1 MDRPKIV
8 VFSGPTSTIANSPT
22 LVTSN
27 KGRSGDDRP
36 LSGRFDHLVAQSLY
50 EPITIRIKKFS
61 GHPLEEDASDVYFDD
76 GKDYYEVE
84 LHPEDGA
91 YLLPYMAR
99 RKDGSERG
107 APFEAGDMTNPA
119 IGYGGRQTFF
129 PDASRIFADIDRTI
143 AGRDEHG
150 EGNLLSRMA
159 DFEFI
164 RVLPP
169 AGYTRKGE
177 KAGEDYFPYQ
187 PFPISRRARYSDLA
201 RATNM
206 VQRTLARVDLAG
218 AIWLEGSPT
227 VEETTYWLSLLMDT
241 RLPITTCAS
250 QRTHG
255 QLANDGDRNIVDA
268 VEVILSGQTAGM
280 GVVGVQDERI
290 YAARE
295 LKKADD
301 RPGNYKATGGHGGIL
316 GTVGP
321 PVTIWYRPN
330 YKHTAT
336 SDVNLTRLPADVL
349 FTDTIGDSSP
359 VSVKIK
365 DSGGGL
371 LTTAIPRVNIVKQAS
386 YMGEDD
392 SANPDQEV
400 DILAR
405 IAKALSDQKN
415 LDENSPRLHGLVL
428 EGTSPYGLGSTS
440 QMAALAIAVYSGLPV
455 VRVGRSDPG
464 GRVPGFMHDL
474 SIAGS
479 NLDANKARLLL
490 MASMLKLGRF
500 PKAKDPR
507 NPTSKEKE
515 ALLAKI
521 AEFQEIFEYH

>member
-206 VQRTLARVDLAG
+206 VQRTLAQVDLAG

-241 RLPITTCAS
+241 
-250 QRTHG
+250 
-255 QLANDGDRNIVDA
+255 QLA
-268 VEVILSGQTAGM
+268 
-280 GVVGVQDERI
+280 VG
-290 YAARE
+290 
-295 LKKADD
+295 
-301 RPGNYKATGGHGGIL
+301 
-316 GTVGP
+316 
-321 PVTIWYRPN
+321 
-330 YKHTAT
+330 
-336 SDVNLTRLPADVL
+336 
-349 FTDTIGDSSP
+349 
-359 VSVKIK
+359 
-365 DSGGGL
+365 
-371 LTTAIPRVNIVKQAS
+371 
-386 YMGEDD
+386 
-392 SANPDQEV
+392 
-400 DILAR
+400 
-405 IAKALSDQKN
+405 AL
-415 LDENSPRLHGLVL
+415 
-428 EGTSPYGLGSTS
+428 
-440 QMAALAIAVYSGLPV
+440 
-455 VRVGRSDPG
+455 
-464 GRVPGFMHDL
+464 
-474 SIAGS
+474 
-479 NLDANKARLLL
+479 
-490 MASMLKLGRF
+490 
-500 PKAKDPR
+500 
-507 NPTSKEKE
+507 
-515 ALLAKI
+515 
-521 AEFQEIFEYH
+521 

>member
-1 MDRPKIV
+1 MTFNKTYTATEEPARLAAFVDNLKRIDERNAHDEAEHPLPGRAAAIEGQEPDPDRCPHSATGDETGGTRVHSRRTRRDELHEDEHDHPGRDRPPHLARQWV
-8 VFSGPTSTIANSPT
+8 AGNPGFETG
-22 LVTSN
+22 LVPQVEPEHQ
-27 KGRSGDDRP
+27 D
-36 LSGRFDHLVAQSLY
+36 AQS
-50 EPITIRIKKFS
+50 
-61 GHPLEEDASDVYFDD
+61 
-76 GKDYYEVE
+76 
-84 LHPEDGA
+84 
-91 YLLPYMAR
+91 
-99 RKDGSERG
+99 
-107 APFEAGDMTNPA
+107 PA
-119 IGYGGRQTFF
+119 H
-129 PDASRIFADIDRTI
+129 D
-143 AGRDEHG
+143 
-150 EGNLLSRMA
+150 N
-159 DFEFI
+159 
-164 RVLPP
+164 V
-169 AGYTRKGE
+169 
-177 KAGEDYFPYQ
+177 AGEMHSEHDAAQ
-187 PFPISRRARYSDLA
+187 P
-201 RATNM
+201 
-206 VQRTLARVDLAG
+206 DLAG

-227 VEETTYWLSLLMDT
+227 VEETTYWLNLLIDT
-241 RLPITTCAS
+241 QLPITTCAS

-268 VEVILSGQTAGM
+268 VDVILSGHSAGM

-295 LKKADD
+295 FKKADD

-321 PVTIWYRPN
+321 PVTIWYRPT

-336 SDVNLTRLPADVL
+336 SDVNLTRLPPEVT
-349 FTDTIGDSSP
+349 FNDTIGDSRL
-359 VSVKIK
+359 VSVRIK

-371 LTTAIPRVNIVKQAS
+371 LATAIPRVNIVKHAS

-392 SANPDQEV
+392 SNDPDQEV

-405 IAKALSDQKN
+405 IAKALSDQSN
-415 LDENSPRLHGLVL
+415 PDGNSPELHGLVL

-500 PKAKDPR
+500 PKAKNPR
-507 NPTSKEKE
+507 NPTSKEKS
-515 ALLAKI
+515 ALQAKI
-521 AEFQEIFEYH
+521 AEFQEIFESH